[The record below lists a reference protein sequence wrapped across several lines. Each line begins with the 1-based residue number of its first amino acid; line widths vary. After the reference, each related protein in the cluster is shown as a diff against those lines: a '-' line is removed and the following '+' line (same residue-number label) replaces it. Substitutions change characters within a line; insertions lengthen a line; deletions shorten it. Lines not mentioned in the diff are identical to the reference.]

1 MAQETVILGKSEQQ
15 LMDEVFKLSDAGGSV
30 IQVRTRE
37 YARTLVTLRKGIL
50 ADESNRYYE
59 WDQINGSRTFTLEN
73 CQNHQVVG
81 DKHNDLAAKLLD
93 PLEQLSSTT
102 SNVRRES
109 ECLHYFIFTNAHSYI
124 SNNPYCIEAVHQL
137 AAILPSTN
145 ACVIFVTPELALEG
159 VTLGTIL
166 TVDAPTPSVDELEQC
181 LRQMVTAAS
190 AEFDEKPDMEDE
202 DYRMVAAL
210 GQGMSRFEYE
220 TYASISIVEA
230 AQRNEG
236 PVCVQDFIEGIGRG
250 KTEVVKQSD
259 ILELFHTEDMGDV
272 GGMQRLKDWITARSD
287 SFTEEAKAF
296 GVQAPKGIAIV
307 GVPGTGKSLVAKA
320 IASVMRVP
328 LIRLDF
334 GAVFSKFIGDSES
347 RMRSALRMIDGM
359 DRLVLFADEIDK
371 GLGGI
376 GQGGG
381 DSGTS
386 SRVLGAFLTWMQ
398 ETKSEV
404 FVIVTANRIEG
415 LPPELFRKGRLDQ
428 VFSVG
433 LPTRE
438 ERLEVLGVHLR
449 KRNRSIQDYTKAEL
463 DGFALA
469 SEGYVP
475 AEIEAAVKD
484 GLILAFNDKSAED
497 LEMHHI
503 ITALKDS
510 VAMSVSHREQ
520 INKILDWARDNAT
533 PVNYENRERE
543 SDDNDPAGS
552 ARTPR
557 RARRTVG

>member
-50 ADESNRYYE
+50 ADDTNRYYE

-73 CQNHQVVG
+73 CQNHQVTG
-81 DKHNDLAAKLLD
+81 DELNDLSAKILD
-93 PLEQLSSTT
+93 PLKQLASTT
-102 SNVRRES
+102 SAVRRES
-109 ECLHYFIFTNAHSYI
+109 DCLHYFIFTNAHSYI

-145 ACVIFVTPELALEG
+145 VCVIFVTPEVSLEG
-159 VTLGTIL
+159 VTLGTVL

-236 PVCVQDFIEGIGRG
+236 PVCVHDFIEGIGRG

-433 LPTRE
+433 LPTKE

-449 KRNRSIQDYTKAEL
+449 KRNRDIHDYTKAEL
-463 DGFALA
+463 DGFSIA

-484 GLILAFNDKSAED
+484 GLIIAFNDKAAED
-497 LEMHHI
+497 LEMRHI
-503 ITALKDS
+503 IAALKDS

-543 SDDNDPAGS
+543 SDNGTPADS

-557 RARRTVG
+557 RSRRTVG